1 MRSLN
6 GSPVDPEAAGCCVGL
21 TGAGPSG
28 YAGCTSEPTT
38 SGHLVWLDTG
48 EMRRAFTCDRHAVV
62 LTQPRPLS
70 AADLAELDRRRGF
83 VTPSWPAN
91 GS

>member
-28 YAGCTSEPTT
+28 YASCTSEPTT

-48 EMRRAFTCDRHAVV
+48 EMRQAFTCDRHAVV

-70 AADLAELDRRRGF
+70 VADLAEMDRRQGLRG
-83 VTPSWPAN
+83 
-91 GS
+91 